1 MRHPRRLATASSV
14 LLVAALAA
22 CSPDSAGAASSGDDG
37 GTTVVTVGTLKGQP
51 HLYAPFLYEGLAP
64 EGVEFEVVQFDTSPD
79 IKNAVVSGNID
90 FGVAGIPSAVSGT
103 AAGQDVVV
111 VAAAADGGSG
121 IIGREGLDGVEQLAG
136 LTVGYPQGSSQ
147 EILLR
152 LTLDAAGM
160 DADEDLELVNLPF
173 SDMAAALAAGR
184 IDAFASAELGPSTA
198 LQAGAVEV
206 TSPYDTPV
214 GRVNIGLYT
223 TGALI
228 EEDPELVQQVVDTHV
243 RATEQMAADP
253 QAWAD
258 GVVAE
263 FGIDQAVVE
272 TATEN
277 IWPRWEIDAEYEG
290 QVAALVEQMTALQQI
305 DGDVD
310 VSALLDTTFVEA
322 TDAGGDS

>member
-1 MRHPRRLATASSV
+1 MRLTRPLAAASSV
-14 LLVAALAA
+14 LVVAGLAA
-22 CSPDSAGAASSGDDG
+22 CSPDSAGAAGSGDD

-51 HLYAPFLYEGLAP
+51 HLYAPFLYADAAP

-79 IKNAVVSGNID
+79 IKNAVVSGSID
-90 FGVAGIPSAVSGT
+90 FGVAGVPSAVSGA

-121 IIGREGLDGVEQLAG
+121 ITGRVGLEGVESLAG

-152 LTLDAAGM
+152 LTLEAAGM

-173 SDMAAALAAGR
+173 SDMAGALEAGR

-206 TSPYDTPV
+206 ASPYDTPV

-228 EEDPELVQQVVDTHV
+228 EEDPELVQQVVDAHV
-243 RATEQMAADP
+243 AATEQMAADP

-263 FGIDQAVVE
+263 FGIDQAVVD
-272 TATEN
+272 TAVQN
-277 IWPRWEIDAEYEG
+277 IWPRWEIDAEYRS
-290 QVAALVEQMTALQQI
+290 QVEALVEQMAALKQI
-305 DGDVD
+305 DGEVD
-310 VSALLDTTFVEA
+310 VETLLDTTFVDATEA
-322 TDAGGDS
+322 GSGS

>member
-1 MRHPRRLATASSV
+1 MTASA
-14 LLVAALAA
+14 LLAVAGLAA
-22 CSPDSAGAASSGDDG
+22 CSPDSAGATPADED

-51 HLYAPFLYEGLAP
+51 HLYHPFLYADLAP

-90 FGVAGIPSAVSGT
+90 FGVAGVPSAVSGS

-121 IIGREGLDGVEQLAG
+121 IIGREGLDGIESLAG

-152 LTLDAAGM
+152 LTLESAGL
-160 DADEDLELVNLPF
+160 DADSDVELVNLPF
-173 SDMAAALAAGR
+173 SDMASALAAGR
-184 IDAFASAELGPSTA
+184 IDAFSSAELGPSTA
-198 LQAGAVEV
+198 LQAGAVQV
-206 TSPYDTPV
+206 ASPYDTPV

-223 TGALI
+223 TGDLI
-228 EEDPELVQQVVDTHV
+228 EEDPDLVQQVVDTHIA
-243 RATEQMAADP
+243 ATEQMAADP

-272 TATEN
+272 TAIEN
-277 IWPRWEIDAEYEG
+277 IWPRWEIDAEYTE
-290 QVAALVEQMTALQQI
+290 QVGALVEQMAALKQI
-305 DGDVD
+305 DGEVD
-310 VSALLDTTFVEA
+310 VEALLDTTFVDASTA
-322 TDAGGDS
+322 TS

>member
-1 MRHPRRLATASSV
+1 VRLTRRLATASSV
-14 LLVAALAA
+14 LLVAGLAA
-22 CSPDSAGAASSGDDG
+22 CSPDSAGSAPAAED

-90 FGVAGIPSAVSGT
+90 FGVAGVPSAVSGS

-121 IIGREGLDGVEQLAG
+121 IIGREGLEGVESLAG
-136 LTVGYPQGSSQ
+136 QTVGYPQGSSQ

-152 LTLDAAGM
+152 LTLEAAGM
-160 DADEDLELVNLPF
+160 DADTDLELVNLPF
-173 SDMAAALAAGR
+173 SDMASALAAGR

-198 LQAGAVEV
+198 LQAGAVQV
-206 TSPYDTPV
+206 ASPYDTPV

-223 TGALI
+223 TGTLI

-243 RATEQMAADP
+243 QATEQMAGDP

-263 FGIDQAVVE
+263 FGIDQAVVD
-272 TATEN
+272 TAVQN
-277 IWPRWEIDAEYEG
+277 IWPRWEIDAEYES
-290 QVAALVEQMTALQQI
+290 QVAALVEQMSALKQI

-322 TDAGGDS
+322 TEAGGAS

>member
-1 MRHPRRLATASSV
+1 MRLIRPLAIAS
-14 LLVAALAA
+14 AALVVALSA
-22 CSPDSAGAASSGDDG
+22 CSPDSAGGSSEAD

-51 HLYAPFLYEGLAP
+51 HLYHPFLYQDLAP

-90 FGVAGIPSAVSGT
+90 FGVAGVPSAISGS

-121 IIGREGLDGVEQLAG
+121 IIGREGLTGIESLAG
-136 LTVGYPQGSSQ
+136 TTVGYPQGSSQ

-152 LTLDAAGM
+152 LTLEQAGL
-160 DADEDLELVNLPF
+160 DADQDVELVNLPF
-173 SDMAAALAAGR
+173 SDMAGALEAGR

-206 TSPYDTPV
+206 ASPYETPV

-223 TGALI
+223 TGDLI
-228 EEDPELVQQVVDTHV
+228 ESDPELVQKVVDTHV
-243 RATEQMAADP
+243 RATEQMAADT

-263 FGIDQAVVE
+263 FGIDQAVVD
-272 TATEN
+272 TAVQN
-277 IWPRWEIDAEYEG
+277 IWPRWEIDDDYTA
-290 QVAALVEQMTALQQI
+290 QVGALIEQMTALKQI
-305 DGDVD
+305 DGEVDVD
-310 VSALLDTTFVEA
+310 TLIDRTFVDA
-322 TDAGGDS
+322 TQAGSGS